1 MILHIDLHGVRVG
14 VNWESMALETAV
26 LYMLPVCI
34 AQDKERYSIDY
45 GLSGFRKG
53 TDRYFDTVVPFFVS
67 SLSF

>member
-1 MILHIDLHGVRVG
+1 
-14 VNWESMALETAV
+14 MALETAV

-53 TDRYFDTVVPFFVS
+53 TDRYFDTVVPFFVP